1 MTLTEKQQRF
11 VDFYCQTANASE
23 SARRA
28 GYSERIAN
36 RIGTENLSKPVIRA
50 AIDERLKAMESERV
64 ADTQEVLTHLTAVV
78 RGQVTEEVVTNSG
91 KKFTVPVSERDRLK
105 ASEMLLK
112 VNGAFREKL
121 DVQVDGADLYV
132 KTLTKISNDFE
143 QGDGAAGS

>member
-1 MTLTEKQQRF
+1 MKLTEKQQRF

-64 ADTQEVLTHLTAVV
+64 ADTQEILAHLTAVV

-91 KKFTVPVSERDRLK
+91 KKLIAMVGERDKLK
-105 ASEMLLK
+105 AAEMLLK

-121 DVQVDGADLYV
+121 AVQVDGADEFV
-132 KTLTKISNDFE
+132 KMLLKVSNDIE
-143 QGDGAAGS
+143 QGKCE